1 MSRGGAITPAQ
12 VQSMINQQLVV
23 FQKTPQSLGLK
34 WNNKVYT
41 QKGLKEHF
49 AATPVLQKLGA
60 WGAVEARLK
69 QARSGLVA
77 RTPRNKTKTAAATG
91 NNANNNAEGSGESMG
106 PMRWLKRAATRLGKQ
121 RSKKGKGRLLYAP
134 LVRLHKGDPV
144 SASMFAT
151 QGIFN
156 PAVIQAFSGSVLETI
171 AFEAGV
177 KAASKE
183 SGVPINTYKY
193 NRMHINN
200 PNQLFQHDKRTFI
213 FKPRFNLAALK
224 AVSTRNA
231 NMGMHALL
239 AACAANAAAKGE
251 DHVETDIIE
260 VIPYMGRN
268 GKIRYKVRLYECK
281 IGEGKSESFPGEA
294 FQLLKGKRMVQMFHD
309 QWAQEHP
316 GQVAPSGLDVEC
328 YFLGWQFSLDQ
339 EGGWAPTVFN
349 KHAEKFSA
357 VYRALELQHGA
368 GWTKIET
375 LNPGDLATK
384 LADPAPAPDWEVIQ
398 SVLEADRQK
407 LMKQIARRH
416 TTAIKRGTFFTRPT
430 GVLKRTRRALTS
442 RFVSGSVKG
451 LEVPLGN
458 IEQRHKG
465 AWANYMRNSKGNK
478 ASDRKLLSQ
487 KWTQACAY
495 LIKKRIVAA
504 FKPGNNAGN
513 VANAAVPNSVDVA
526 SESFSLTNAR
536 NYDSDEDLAEIIR
549 RFIQIPVD
557 STNLPRKFSASE
569 VKFFDYKLMP
579 VPGKLSRRP
588 EVFNIIRRKE
598 PNLSPHTELFLG
610 ILEGRVAAN
619 AIRGALSQAQQRQ
632 LNAMVAEGPIA
643 FENEATGAYGLAGFM

>member
-12 VQSMINQQLVV
+12 IQTMVNDQLVV

-41 QKGLKEHF
+41 QKALKEHF
-49 AATPVLQKLGA
+49 AASPALRKPGL
-60 WGAVEARLK
+60 WGAIEAKL
-69 QARSGLVA
+69 ARA
-77 RTPRNKTKTAAATG
+77 RTGLAARAARGKATTAAPME
-91 NNANNNAEGSGESMG
+91 NNEESGESKG
-106 PMRWLKRAATRLGKQ
+106 PRNWLRRSAVRRA
-121 RSKKGKGRLLYAP
+121 KKGKGPVLSAP
-134 LVRLHKGDPV
+134 LVRIHKGDPV

-151 QGIFN
+151 QGLFN
-156 PAVIQAFSGSVLETI
+156 PAVIQAFSGSILETI

-177 KAASKE
+177 KAASKMK
-183 SGVPINTYKY
+183 GVPINTYRY
-193 NRMHINN
+193 NRSYINH
-200 PNQLFQHDKRTFI
+200 PGELFKHDKRTFI
-213 FKPRFNLAALK
+213 FKPRFKLATLK
-224 AVSTRNA
+224 DAATRNA
-231 NMGMHALL
+231 DMGMHTLL
-239 AACAANAAAKGE
+239 EACKANAAAKGE

-260 VIPYMGRN
+260 VIPQKRSN
-268 GKIRYKVRLYECK
+268 GKISYKVRLYECK

-294 FQLLKGKRMVQMFHD
+294 FQLLKGKRMTEMFHN
-309 QWAQEHP
+309 QWALEHP
-316 GQVAPSGLDVEC
+316 NEVALNGLTVEC
-328 YFLGWQFSLDQ
+328 YFLGWQFSLNN
-339 EGGWAPTVFN
+339 EAGWAPTVF
-349 KHAEKFSA
+349 KKQAEKFSA
-357 VYRALELQHGA
+357 IYQALELQHGA
-368 GWTKIET
+368 EWTKITT

-384 LADPAPAPDWEVIQ
+384 LVPPEPAPDWGVIQ
-398 SVLEADRQK
+398 TVLEADRQR
-407 LMKQIARRH
+407 LMQQIAARH
-416 TTAIKRGTFFTRPT
+416 ITAIKRGTFFTGAS
-430 GVLKRTRRALTS
+430 GVLKRAREALKS

-451 LEVPLGN
+451 LVVPRGN
-458 IEQRHKG
+458 IEQRHEG
-465 AWANYMRNSKGNK
+465 AWANYMRNSNGSN

-513 VANAAVPNSVDVA
+513 AGNASVPNSVAVA

-549 RFIQIPVD
+549 RFLQVPVGT
-557 STNLPRKFSASE
+557 TNLPRKFSVSE
-569 VKFFDYKLMP
+569 IKFFSTYKLMP

-598 PNLSPHTELFLG
+598 PNLSPQTQLFLG

-643 FENEATGAYGLAGFM
+643 FENEATGAYGLAGIMEDE